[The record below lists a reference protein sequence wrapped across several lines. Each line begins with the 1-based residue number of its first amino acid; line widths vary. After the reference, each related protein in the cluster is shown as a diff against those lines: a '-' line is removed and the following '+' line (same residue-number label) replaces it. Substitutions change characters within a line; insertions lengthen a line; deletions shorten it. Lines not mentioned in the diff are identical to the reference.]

1 MTISVQQINIH
12 DRNYTTWETEC
23 LEGEQDHSFCVDPI
37 GHKLFHGDVIKIS
50 DGKLD
55 ITKSSVRTLNYICGV
70 LVLGQNKTYG
80 KYKNKL
86 LYKCIPGKSNLPMF
100 LIPYEQKNS
109 FSKNFKNK
117 YVIFS
122 FNEWNGKHPIGKLL
136 NVFGDVSDMEAFYTY
151 QLYYREINISF
162 KTFIANT
169 KYLEKYKKY
178 DVSDLLKQ
186 YPTIVNMEK
195 ENVFSI
201 DPEGCLDFDDAFS
214 IHKNK
219 KASYILRIYIANVS
233 VWLDYLDLWKSFSDR
248 VSTIYFPE
256 KNHPMLPTVLS
267 NKLCSLQ
274 KNEKRIAF
282 VCEVHIEK
290 LKIVDIKYFNACISI
305 HNNYIYDEERLITN
319 TDYLRLYNL
328 TKNLNEEKE
337 TNYLPVVND
346 SHDVVAYV
354 MILMNHLCAKDI
366 SMHKNGIYRSLTM
379 KDNELGKVPE
389 KIRTFVYL
397 LKNSSGSQYVTFNE
411 KIGHAILKLSKYIQI
426 TSPIRRLTDL
436 LNMIQFQNNHSLI
449 EWKNGEETKRFY
461 EGWLERLDYINEKMK
476 QIKKAQNDCNSL
488 YLCTTNSDIMDTF
501 HDGYILEKE
510 EQQDVF
516 HYMIYLNDLQM
527 MVKMKNI
534 LDLPIYS
541 NHKFKIFVFCDENSL
556 KQKVKVQMF
565 D

>member
-1 MTISVQQINIH
+1 MQSINIH
-12 DRNYTTWETEC
+12 DRNYMEWT
-23 LEGEQDHSFCVDPI
+23 LEYKDTDKENDHGFCVDPI
-37 GHKLFHGDVIKIS
+37 TDKLFDGDLFKIEQEKLTIIKS
-50 DGKLD
+50 N
-55 ITKSSVRTLNYICGV
+55 VRDAAYICGI
-70 LVLGQNKTYG
+70 LVLGQNKTFG

-86 LYKCIPGKSNLPMF
+86 LFKCIPGKSNLPMF
-100 LIPYEQKNS
+100 LIPYEQKHG
-109 FSKNFKNK
+109 FCKNFKNK

-122 FNEWNGKHPIGKLL
+122 YNEWNAKHPIGKLL
-136 NVFGDVSDMEAFYTY
+136 NVFGDVSDMQAFYTY
-151 QLYYREINISF
+151 QLYYREINISY
-162 KTFIANT
+162 KKFILNT

-178 DVSDLLKQ
+178 DVSDLLAT
-186 YPTIVNMEK
+186 YPSIVNMEQ

-214 IHKNK
+214 IQKNK

-233 VWLDYLDLWKSFSDR
+233 VWLDYLNLWNSFSDR
-248 VSTIYFPE
+248 VSTIYFPD

-274 KNEKRIAF
+274 KNERRIAF

-290 LKIVDIKYFNACISI
+290 LNIVDIKYFNACICI
-305 HNNYIYDEERLITN
+305 RNNYIYDEEKLVTN

-328 TKNLNEEKE
+328 TKNLNEEKN
-337 TNYLPVVND
+337 TNYLPIIND

-366 SMHKNGIYRSLTM
+366 STHQNGIYRSLTM
-379 KDNELGKVPE
+379 KENELGNVPE

-411 KIGHAILKLSKYIQI
+411 KIGHAVLKLSKYIQI

-436 LNMIQFQNNHSLI
+436 LNMIQFQKNHSLI
-449 EWKNGEETKRFY
+449 EWKDEEETKKFY
-461 EGWLERLDYINEKMK
+461 QGWLERLDYINEKMK

-488 YLCTTNSDIMDTF
+488 YLCSTNTDIIDRF

-510 EQQDVF
+510 QEESVF
-516 HYMIYLNDLQM
+516 HYMVYLNDLQM

-534 LDLPIYS
+534 LDLPLYS
-541 NHKFKIFVFCDENSL
+541 NHKFKIFVFCDENTL
-556 KQKVKVQMF
+556 KQKVRVQLF